1 MVRLS
6 LTLSNGKVDGLS
18 VRQQRPLRGT
28 RMGLDHQTA
37 PGPAASAL
45 GNAET
50 VRLGGTRIVKR
61 PASTCGQRATAA
73 SESAGDAPAGGPGAG
88 MVKVDRR
95 RRCGHDC
102 CGFIG
107 PLRYQPSQCCNAAS
121 TCNYPARALCRR
133 PLTRMTTAMLEYQE
147 RN

>member
-1 MVRLS
+1 MMVRLS

-50 VRLGGTRIVKR
+50 VRLGGTRMVKR

-73 SESAGDAPAGGPGAG
+73 SESAAAGDAPAGGAGAG
-88 MVKVDRR
+88 MVMGAWTGAGAAATTSVGLLGRSATYR
-95 RRCGHDC
+95 VSAAM
-102 CGFIG
+102 
-107 PLRYQPSQCCNAAS
+107 PLQLAITQRLGRFPGG
-121 TCNYPARALCRR
+121 R
-133 PLTRMTTAMLEYQE
+133 
-147 RN
+147 